1 MLQLPFISN
10 NIKSTPFWMKY
21 NCQTKNFLTQL
32 EIKWG
37 AFMME
42 KERSGLFCRRIRY
55 DGAWETVYFLESGGG
70 LWLPEPLL
78 RARGLFPGR
87 RLAVGKVC
95 PQSVELSLEAA
106 GPAAVEAGGFLRVP
120 IEVWSRTSMEPG
132 RSWLALFPL
141 SSSLF
146 LMDRGIL

>member
-1 MLQLPFISN
+1 
-10 NIKSTPFWMKY
+10 
-21 NCQTKNFLTQL
+21 
-32 EIKWG
+32 
-37 AFMME
+37 MME

-106 GPAAVEAGGFLRVP
+106 GPPAVEAGGLLRVP
-120 IEVWSRTSMEPG
+120 IEVWCRPSMEPG
-132 RSWLALFPL
+132 APGWA
-141 SSSLF
+141 SSPSLPAYS
-146 LMDRGIL
+146 

>member
-1 MLQLPFISN
+1 
-10 NIKSTPFWMKY
+10 
-21 NCQTKNFLTQL
+21 
-32 EIKWG
+32 
-37 AFMME
+37 MME

-106 GPAAVEAGGFLRVP
+106 GPAAVEAGGLLRVP

-132 RSWLALFPL
+132 LSWLALFPL
-141 SSSLF
+141 SSTLF

>member
-1 MLQLPFISN
+1 
-10 NIKSTPFWMKY
+10 MKY
-21 NCQTKNFLTQL
+21 NCQTKNFLIQL
-32 EIKWG
+32 EIKRGRFYDGKRKKRPFLPEDTLRWG
-37 AFMME
+37 LGD
-42 KERSGLFCRRIRY
+42 GLFPGVRGRAVAAR
-55 DGAWETVYFLESGGG
+55 A
-70 LWLPEPLL
+70 PL

-106 GPAAVEAGGFLRVP
+106 GPAAVEAGGLLRVP
-120 IEVWSRTSMEPG
+120 MEVWSRTSMEPG

>member
-1 MLQLPFISN
+1 
-10 NIKSTPFWMKY
+10 
-21 NCQTKNFLTQL
+21 
-32 EIKWG
+32 
-37 AFMME
+37 ME

-55 DGAWETVYFLESGGG
+55 AGAWETVYFLESGGG

-132 RSWLALFPL
+132 LSWLALFPL

-146 LMDRGIL
+146 LMDWGIL

>member
-1 MLQLPFISN
+1 
-10 NIKSTPFWMKY
+10 
-21 NCQTKNFLTQL
+21 
-32 EIKWG
+32 
-37 AFMME
+37 MMD

-106 GPAAVEAGGFLRVP
+106 GPAAVEAGAFSGSPWRCGPTPL
-120 IEVWSRTSMEPG
+120 WSRNSPG
-132 RSWLALFPL
+132 WPCSP
-141 SSSLF
+141 SLPAYS
-146 LMDRGIL
+146 

>member
-1 MLQLPFISN
+1 
-10 NIKSTPFWMKY
+10 
-21 NCQTKNFLTQL
+21 
-32 EIKWG
+32 
-37 AFMME
+37 ME

-95 PQSVELSLEAA
+95 P
-106 GPAAVEAGGFLRVP
+106 
-120 IEVWSRTSMEPG
+120 
-132 RSWLALFPL
+132 
-141 SSSLF
+141 
-146 LMDRGIL
+146 